1 MMPSVAPIRTC
12 YHWSSKLQQPV
23 LQTLQP
29 QAVWTASPDHVL
41 RISHNISITIL
52 HSMDVSGTSV
62 VGIQDKGW
70 KERSIFGKIRYIN
83 YAGCKRKFDVAANV
97 PMPFAA
103 VQPKNSTD
111 HTKQIQACGGGGG
124 AICKKK
130 PANGKRQQSLPQ
142 AFSSQKAPH
151 RKYVAGP
158 SERHHRNK
166 NQIFSPV
173 CDCFGRSRMTI
184 SACVEVVQA
193 RLWKAKFTPA
203 CCSLL
208 GGVQ

>member
-1 MMPSVAPIRTC
+1 
-12 YHWSSKLQQPV
+12 
-23 LQTLQP
+23 
-29 QAVWTASPDHVL
+29 
-41 RISHNISITIL
+41 
-52 HSMDVSGTSV
+52 
-62 VGIQDKGW
+62 
-70 KERSIFGKIRYIN
+70 
-83 YAGCKRKFDVAANV
+83 
-97 PMPFAA
+97 
-103 VQPKNSTD
+103 
-111 HTKQIQACGGGGG
+111 
-124 AICKKK
+124 
-130 PANGKRQQSLPQ
+130 
-142 AFSSQKAPH
+142 
-151 RKYVAGP
+151 VAGP